1 MPARFHVFPQETLMR
16 SRFFLVFLAL
26 FWAAPALAGYRLL
39 RGPVSGT
46 YRIDPQHTEVIFTIG
61 HVGIANFTGRFD
73 RVRGTYT
80 VDSRNPAFDRARIV
94 IAAASI
100 DTGFAPRDADLRSP
114 EFFDT
119 ARYPRITFVSTR
131 YRPLTPTTGLL
142 YGKLTMHGVTR
153 AVVFHV
159 RREGAGDVPYLPKP
173 WGGYLSGFVATTRIK
188 RSWFGMDAFLPEGL
202 SNSILVVVNVEGEK
216 IGPP

>member
-1 MPARFHVFPQETLMR
+1 MR
-16 SRFFLVFLAL
+16 SRFLFVLGAFLLVP
-26 FWAAPALAGYRLL
+26 PALAVGGRYRLL
-39 RGPVSGT
+39 AGAASGA
-46 YRIDPQHTEVIFTIG
+46 YRVDSQHTEVLFTIG

-73 RVRGTYT
+73 SVRGTYT
-80 VDSRNPAFDRARIV
+80 VDTRDPALDRVRIV
-94 IAAASI
+94 IRAASI

-114 EFFDT
+114 TFFDV
-119 ARYPRITFVSTR
+119 ARYPLITFVSTR

-142 YGKLTMHGVTR
+142 TGRLTLHGVTR
-153 AVVFHV
+153 TVVFRV

-188 RSWFGMDAFLPEGL
+188 RSWFGMNAYLPEGL
-202 SNSILVVVNVEGEK
+202 SNKILVVVNVEGEK